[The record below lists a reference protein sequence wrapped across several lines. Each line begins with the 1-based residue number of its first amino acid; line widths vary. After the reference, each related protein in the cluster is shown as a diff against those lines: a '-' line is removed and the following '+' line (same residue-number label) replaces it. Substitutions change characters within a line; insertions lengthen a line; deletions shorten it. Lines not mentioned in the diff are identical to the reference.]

1 MAEIDISSDLAAVTE
16 QIQKGIEELQ
26 ELDGKRQTLA
36 QQIQNLNGVAM
47 YLRGKLPPEEQ
58 PTPVISEE
66 ESETAAV
73 AEESE
78 DNLVRSNS
86 YPNT

>member
-1 MAEIDISSDLAAVTE
+1 MVEIDISSDLEAVTE

-47 YLRGKLPPEEQ
+47 YLRGKTEDAAED
-58 PTPVISEE
+58 SK
-66 ESETAAV
+66 SNNKET
-73 AEESE
+73 
-78 DNLVRSNS
+78 
-86 YPNT
+86 